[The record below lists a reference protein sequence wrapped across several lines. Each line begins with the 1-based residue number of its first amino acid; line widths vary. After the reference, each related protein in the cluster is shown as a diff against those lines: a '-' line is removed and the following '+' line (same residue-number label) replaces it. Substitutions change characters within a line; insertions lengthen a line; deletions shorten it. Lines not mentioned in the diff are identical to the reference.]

1 MLLNLLKFAEYH
13 KINLDA
19 IPFTLFNGSCYIG
32 EFTAWKV
39 SKYLVISGSYFP
51 VFSPNT
57 GKYGPEITPYLDSFH
72 AVIYC
77 RRASYVYS
85 KACQAYKMEQ
95 FLKIVN
101 EF

>member
-13 KINLDA
+13 KINLDT
-19 IPFTLFNGSCYIG
+19 IPFTLFSGSCYFG

-39 SKYLVISGSYFP
+39 SKYLVISGPYFP
-51 VFSPNT
+51 VFSPNR

-77 RRASYVYS
+77 RRASNVYS